1 MNSCRRQHAIQ
12 RIASMNINQPLKYE
26 STSSINMN

>member
-12 RIASMNINQPLKYE
+12 RIASMNMNKAFKYD
-26 STSSINMN
+26 STSSINMY